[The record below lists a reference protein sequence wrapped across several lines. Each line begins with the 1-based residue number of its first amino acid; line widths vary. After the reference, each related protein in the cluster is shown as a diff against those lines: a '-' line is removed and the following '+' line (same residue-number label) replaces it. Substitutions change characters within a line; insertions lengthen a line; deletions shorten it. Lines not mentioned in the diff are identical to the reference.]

1 MLGTPRRTV
10 LAGVAALVVAT
21 ILLLV
26 YLSHYRSSVK
36 NENGTVLVLTAKYFI
51 PRGTTAEDL
60 ARKVQYKVRAIPRD
74 QLSPGAITAG
84 DAGTINGQ
92 VTQSNILIGQQLT
105 AEDFGDAAVSPTLS
119 GSAALRG
126 NKGTWRAIAINLD
139 DAQGITP
146 QVQTGDHVDVYN
158 IAATVPLLMRN
169 VLVLAAPNQSAAG
182 TTSLT
187 SPNYILRVPTE
198 DASRFALAAD
208 NGKIWFALRPATS
221 GGA

>member
-1 MLGTPRRTV
+1 VGTPRRTV
-10 LAGVAALVVAT
+10 VAGVAALVVAT

-36 NENGTVLVLTAKYFI
+36 SENANVTVLRATTFI
-51 PRGTTAEDL
+51 TKGTSAESL
-60 ARKVQYKVRAIPRD
+60 ARNNQYEVASIPRD
-74 QLSPGAITAG
+74 ELSA
-84 DAGTINGQ
+84 DAVTDARELSGQ
-92 VTQSNILIGQQLT
+92 VTQSNLLAGQQLT

-126 NKGTWRAIAINLD
+126 NKGAWRAIAINLD

-146 QVQTGDHVDVYN
+146 QAQTGDHVDVYD

-182 TTSLT
+182 TTSQT
-187 SPNYILRVPTE
+187 STNYILRVPTE
-198 DASRFALAAD
+198 AAFRFASAAD
-208 NGKIWFALRPATS
+208 SGKIWFVLRPATS
-221 GGA
+221 GGS

>member
-10 LAGVAALVVAT
+10 VAGIAALVVAT

-36 NENGTVLVLTAKYFI
+36 NENATVPVLTAKLFI
-51 PRGTTAEDL
+51 PKGTTAQDL
-60 ARKVQYKVRAIPRD
+60 LRRGQYAVTAIARDKLR
-74 QLSPGAITAG
+74 PGAIN
-84 DAGTINGQ
+84 DAGEINGQ
-92 VTQSNILIGQQLT
+92 VTQNDIYIGQQLT
-105 AEDFGDAAVSPTLS
+105 AADFGDTATSSTLS
-119 GSAALRG
+119 GSAALRA
-126 NKGTWRAIAINLD
+126 NKGAWRAIAINLD

-169 VLVLAAPNQSAAG
+169 VLVLAAPNRSAAG
-182 TTSLT
+182 TTSPP
-187 SPNYILRVPTE
+187 SPNYILRVPTQ
-198 DASRFALAAD
+198 DASRFAFAAD

-221 GGA
+221 GGS